1 MVQVHRW
8 GCGEGGAVSKRGTD
22 HAMASPIQQ
31 GHLSADCHRP
41 LGNALA
47 LVSIMHII

>member
-1 MVQVHRW
+1 MVQVRRW
-8 GCGEGGAVSKRGTD
+8 GYGDGGAVSKRSTD
-22 HAMASPIQQ
+22 PAMASPIQQ
-31 GHLSADCHRP
+31 GHLSADCHQP